1 MGTITGSLTKVSSTT
16 NQIVFSYNLTTTA
29 TGLIFAQ
36 VVGDGQTFL
45 LHDGAPVKSFS
56 DTKTSTGLQP
66 GTFYYFYW
74 SAQDSDGATKSG
86 YEYFSTDNAP
96 PPSNPPVWIDNTL
109 AGFQAG
115 TAYSDAVSATN
126 SPTYSVT
133 VGALPTGISLN
144 SSTGPVTGTVNF
156 DGSAA
161 VSIATTIATDAVAL
175 GTNTTGNYVATAS
188 GTDGVS
194 VTGSGSEGAGIT
206 IANTDKG
213 SSQAIFKTITPSSG
227 TSVTASSNTTFSVG
241 RISSFIF
248 S

>member
-45 LHDGAPVKSFS
+45 LHDGNPVKSFS

-96 PPSNPPVWIDNTL
+96 PPSNPPVWTDNTL

-126 SPTYSVT
+126 SPTYSVIS
-133 VGALPTGISLN
+133 GALPTGISLN
-144 SSTGPVTGTVNF
+144 STSGAVTGTPTTGGQSYSFTIRAINA
-156 DGSAA
+156 DGNVTQAFSGTVAAA
-161 VSIATTIATDAVAL
+161 VTAGKVKVYEATGAWVY
-175 GTNTTGNYVATAS
+175 GTVKVWN
-188 GTDGVS
+188 
-194 VTGSGSEGAGIT
+194 GSTWAAGLVKVW
-206 IANTDKG
+206 N
-213 SSQAIFKTITPSSG
+213 G
-227 TSVTASSNTTFSVG
+227 TSWVQSY
-241 RISSFIF
+241 
-248 S
+248 

>member
-56 DTKTSTGLQP
+56 DTRTATGLQP

-74 SAQDSDGATKSG
+74 SAQDSDNNTNSG

-126 SPTYSVT
+126 SPTYSVIS
-133 VGALPTGISLN
+133 GALPTGISLN
-144 SSTGPVTGTVNF
+144 SSTGAVTGTPTTGGQSYSFTIRAINADGNVTQAFSGTVAAAVGAGKARVWNGSVWVYGTVRVW
-156 DGSAA
+156 DGSTW
-161 VSIATTIATDAVAL
+161 ATGLVRVW
-175 GTNTTGNYVATAS
+175 N
-188 GTDGVS
+188 
-194 VTGSGSEGAGIT
+194 
-206 IANTDKG
+206 G
-213 SSQAIFKTITPSSG
+213 SSWVQSY
-227 TSVTASSNTTFSVG
+227 
-241 RISSFIF
+241 
-248 S
+248 

>member
-45 LHDGAPVKSFS
+45 IHDGAPVKSFS
-56 DTKTSTGLQP
+56 SSTNTSTGLQP

-96 PPSNPPVWIDNTL
+96 PPSNPPVWTDNTL

-126 SPTYSVT
+126 SPTYSVIS
-133 VGALPTGISLN
+133 GALPTGISLN
-144 SSTGPVTGTVNF
+144 STTGAVTGTP
-156 DGSAA
+156 
-161 VSIATTIATDAVAL
+161 
-175 GTNTTGNYVATAS
+175 TTGGQSYSFTIRAINADGNVTQAFS
-188 GTDGVS
+188 GTVAAAA
-194 VTGSGSEGAGIT
+194 GAGK
-206 IANTDKG
+206 ARVWNG
-213 SSQAIFKTITPSSG
+213 SVWVYGTVRVWNGSTWATGLVKVWNG
-227 TSVTASSNTTFSVG
+227 TSWVQSY
-241 RISSFIF
+241 
-248 S
+248 